1 MVSVAGPT
9 AEAEF
14 DGFVAAR
21 SAALFRT
28 AVLLCGGDH
37 AAAADAVQDTML
49 EVWRRWRRIRVMER
63 ADGYAYRILVTQV
76 LRCRRRNLRLV
87 VTDDPPELPPA
98 ASVAADERHDLM
110 AQLRRLPPMQRA
122 IIVLRYYEDLSEA
135 QTAHL
140 LDISVGTVKSHTSRA
155 LAALR
160 TRLPQTYATGGG
172 HD

>member
-21 SAALFRT
+21 SVALFRT

-49 EVWRRWRRIRVMER
+49 EVWRRWRRIREMER
-63 ADGYAYRILVTQV
+63 ADGYAHRILVTQA
-76 LRCRRRNLRLV
+76 LRGRRRTARLV
-87 VTDDPPELPPA
+87 VTDVPPEPA
-98 ASVAADERHDLM
+98 AMDPSTSSNDRHDLM
-110 AQLRRLPPMQRA
+110 AVLRRLPPMQRA
-122 IIVLRYYEDLSEA
+122 VLVLRYYEDLTEA
-135 QTAHL
+135 QTADL
-140 LDISVGTVKSHTSRA
+140 LDISVGTVKSHASRA

-160 TRLPQTYATGGG
+160 VRLPQEYAGGG
-172 HD
+172 S